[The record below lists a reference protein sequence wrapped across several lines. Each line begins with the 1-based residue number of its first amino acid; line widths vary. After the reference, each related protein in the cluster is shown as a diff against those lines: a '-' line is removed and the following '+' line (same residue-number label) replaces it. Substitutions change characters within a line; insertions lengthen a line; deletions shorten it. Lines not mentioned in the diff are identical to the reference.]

1 MIRQRLPAATAIA
14 LAAAAPAFSGQA
26 FAADI
31 VALTADNRLVP
42 FSTETRRAGPPVAI
56 RGVDGAVLGID
67 VRPANGMLYALS
79 ATSKLYTVDPRSGQ
93 ATLASTLSQAFDGGG
108 RAVVDFNPA
117 ADRLRVMG
125 MNGVSFRINV
135 ETGAVAVDGTLK
147 YEAGTPL
154 AGTMPRVTAGAYRS
168 NLAGTQATALY
179 TIDTLAQSY
188 NLQAPPN
195 DGVQKPIARLDAAL
209 PPASGFDI
217 ETARDAAG
225 AETNTGWIL
234 AGGTLLAIDVATGA
248 LRRIG
253 PVANLPGVEIGD
265 IAVLPRR

>member
-1 MIRQRLPAATAIA
+1 MIRTRLLAATALA
-14 LAAAAPAFSGQA
+14 LAAAAAPAFSGPA
-26 FAADI
+26 LAADI
-31 VALTADNRLVP
+31 VALTADGRLVP
-42 FSTETRRAGPPVAI
+42 FNTDTRRAGAPVAI
-56 RGVDGAVLGID
+56 RGVDGSVVGID

-79 ATSKLYTVDPRSGQ
+79 STSKLYTLDPRSGQ
-93 ATLASTLSQAFDGGG
+93 ATMVATLSQAFDGGG

-125 MNGVSFRINV
+125 MNGTSFRINV
-135 ETGAVAVDGTLK
+135 ETGQVAVDGSLK

-168 NLAGTQATALY
+168 NVAGTQATALY
-179 TIDTLAQSY
+179 TIDTLAGSY

-209 PPASGFDI
+209 PPATGFDI
-217 ETARDAAG
+217 ETANG
-225 AETNTGWIL
+225 ADTGWIL
-234 AGGTLLAIDVATGA
+234 AGGALMRIDVATGA
-248 LRRIG
+248 LSRVG
-253 PVANLPGVEIGD
+253 PVANLPANVEISD